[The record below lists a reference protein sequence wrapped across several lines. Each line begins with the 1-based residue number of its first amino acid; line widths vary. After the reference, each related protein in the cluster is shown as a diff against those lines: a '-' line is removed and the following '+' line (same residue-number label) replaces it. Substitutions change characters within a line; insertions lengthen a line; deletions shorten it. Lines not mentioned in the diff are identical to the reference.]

1 MMSMGERS
9 RACQTG
15 VMTAT
20 RVERSG
26 TAVLEVLR
34 EVSPPDATAFEAEY
48 RAALRQAADSLDLS
62 KADRVLTHWWG
73 IAYLRLEPVTEHE
86 RDLVRRIDAGEDVGW
101 ASPEEYRTAKDA

>member
-1 MMSMGERS
+1 M
-9 RACQTG
+9 
-15 VMTAT
+15 
-20 RVERSG
+20 
-26 TAVLEVLR
+26 LEVLR